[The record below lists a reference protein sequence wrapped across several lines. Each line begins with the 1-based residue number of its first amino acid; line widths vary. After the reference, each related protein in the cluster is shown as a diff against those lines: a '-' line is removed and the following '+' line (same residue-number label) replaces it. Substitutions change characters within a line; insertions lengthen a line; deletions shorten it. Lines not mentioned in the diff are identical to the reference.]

1 VYKLHSLFVFLPRGK
16 HLLLWKN
23 KNLKEIINMKNIE
36 TCGFIALTIVGA
48 IVIPIIVIKG
58 LKIAANNIADKLTD
72 REFEKESNE
81 KKS

>member
-1 VYKLHSLFVFLPRGK
+1 
-16 HLLLWKN
+16 
-23 KNLKEIINMKNIE
+23 MKNIE